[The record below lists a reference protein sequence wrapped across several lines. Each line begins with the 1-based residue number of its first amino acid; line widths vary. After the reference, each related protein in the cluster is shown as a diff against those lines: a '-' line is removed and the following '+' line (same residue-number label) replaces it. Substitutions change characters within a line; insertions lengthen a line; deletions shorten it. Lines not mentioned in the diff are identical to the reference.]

1 MRPKF
6 ETLEVKNVKKETED
20 CVSIEFDIPEE
31 LKERYEF
38 RPGQYLTL
46 RKEIN
51 GEDIRRS
58 YSICSGANDGKLCV
72 AVKEVPKGR
81 FSTYAN
87 QLLSVGEKI
96 DVMTPMGNFTTEITP
111 ETDKSFVFF
120 AAGSGIT
127 PILSLTK
134 TILEDA
140 PKSDV
145 TLFFGNK
152 GFDSVIFKEDIE
164 NLKNNYMNN
173 FRVIHVFSRENIGNS
188 LQKGR
193 IDKEKVMQ
201 LNKAFLAGQD
211 IDEVFVCGPE
221 PIIHAVSDAF
231 EEQGLSKDK
240 IHFELF
246 TTPGAKDKAD
256 NIEKPVKKEVHID
269 ANVTIILDG
278 EETLLAL
285 DSEGENILDAGQK
298 AGADLPFACKGG
310 VCCTC
315 KAKILE
321 GSASMDVNYALEK
334 EEVEAGYILTC
345 QAHPTSDKLVVSFD
359 D

>member
-1 MRPKF
+1 MRPRF
-6 ETLEVKNVKKETED
+6 ETLKVKDIVRETDE

-31 LKERYEF
+31 LKEKYLF
-38 RPGQYLTL
+38 QPGQYLTL

-58 YSICSGANDGKLCV
+58 YSICSGLNDNKLCV

-87 QLLSVGEKI
+87 RKLKPGEEI

-134 TILEDA
+134 TILENA

-152 GFDSVIFKEDIE
+152 GFDSVIFKEEIE
-164 NLKNNYMNN
+164 NLKNKFMNT
-173 FRVIHVFSRENIGNS
+173 FRVIHVFSRENIGNP

-193 IDKEKVMQ
+193 IDKEKV
-201 LNKAFLAGQD
+201 LKLKKAFLNAHS
-211 IDEVFVCGPE
+211 IDEVFSCGPE
-221 PIIHAVSDAF
+221 PMIHAVAEAF
-231 EEQGLSKDK
+231 EEEGLPKEN

-246 TTPGAKDKAD
+246 TTPGLKDKAE
-256 NIEKPVKKEVHID
+256 NIEKPTSKEENIN
-269 ANVTIILDG
+269 ANVVIILDG

-285 DSEGENILDAGQK
+285 DTDGDNILEAGQK

-321 GSASMDVNYALEK
+321 GTANMDVNYALEK
-334 EEVEAGYILTC
+334 DEVEAGYILTC
-345 QAHPTSDKLVVSFD
+345 QAHPTSDKLIVSFD